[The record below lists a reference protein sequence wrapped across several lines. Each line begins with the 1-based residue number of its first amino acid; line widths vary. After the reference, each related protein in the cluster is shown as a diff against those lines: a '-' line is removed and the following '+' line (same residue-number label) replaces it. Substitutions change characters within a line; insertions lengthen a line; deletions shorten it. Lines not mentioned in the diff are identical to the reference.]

1 MTGWWGRAQEGLG
14 AGAFLLSGS
23 GNRLL
28 GADGW
33 VGVSKRQP
41 GLLSG
46 GGEETLTPPT
56 GIKPLNSGLLQLN
69 THLFLPV
76 KCSGHGL
83 EFSKYAI
90 NIIKTTI

>member
-1 MTGWWGRAQEGLG
+1 MVGENPEGTGCWSLPPLRLWELA
-14 AGAFLLSGS
+14 AGS
-23 GNRLL
+23 GW
-28 GADGW
+28 A
-33 VGVSKRQP
+33 GVSKRQL

-46 GGEETLTPPT
+46 GGKEILTPPT

-69 THLFLPV
+69 THLFLTV

-83 EFSKYAI
+83 EFSKYTI